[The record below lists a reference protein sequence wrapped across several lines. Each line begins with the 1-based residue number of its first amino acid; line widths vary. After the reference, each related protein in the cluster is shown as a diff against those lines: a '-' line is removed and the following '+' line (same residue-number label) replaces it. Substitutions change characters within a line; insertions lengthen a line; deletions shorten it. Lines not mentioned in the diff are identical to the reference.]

1 MLEKITGIM
10 REYVFVLSIVIT
22 IIGLILLSMGIIH
35 YGFEDA
41 GIEFIETLEEWNA
54 YVLVLGLI
62 VLGLGLWYL
71 YSFFKNKKFIL
82 KEIKTN
88 KRSEF
93 LKKHNELKS
102 VVKHMPSKYQTML
115 KEKESELKIK

>member
-35 YGFEDA
+35 YGFKDA